1 MTGSELFELWAP
13 AESVWSRWAK
23 PVLFVD
29 EVVLFKNPPPPG
41 ELPGGAPLA
50 IPELLFNTGSSTAVV
65 VDLPGEQ
72 SVLAGLALARLG
84 HRPVPLFNGA
94 GHPAAL
100 VDTALIFRA
109 LKEGTTELARAALLP
124 DSPPAFL
131 LDSLRL
137 QDDSLAKPG
146 KYDNRWL
153 VFPQD
158 FPSASFLLSR
168 QIRRVLLV
176 HEKTQ
181 PQDDLAHVLLRWQE
195 AGIEIVDAYP
205 TTSGF
210 ARPLEVKRPSRFRTL
225 AYRALS
231 LLGLRRNSAGG
242 FGAIVPQPSSS
253 SGGRSG
259 FS

>member
-29 EVVLFKNPPPPG
+29 EVALLKTPPPPG
-41 ELPGGAPLA
+41 ELPGGPPPVL
-50 IPELLFNTGSSTAVV
+50 PELSFNAGSSTAVI

-72 SVLAGLALARLG
+72 SVLAGLALAHRG

-94 GHPAAL
+94 DHPAAI
-100 VDTALIFRA
+100 VNTALIFRA
-109 LKEGTTELARAALLP
+109 LQEGAPELVRAALFP
-124 DSPPAFL
+124 DAPPAFL
-131 LDSLRL
+131 IDSRRMLDSAPA
-137 QDDSLAKPG
+137 SPG
-146 KYDNRWL
+146 RYDNRWL

-168 QIRRVLLV
+168 QIRRVLLL
-176 HEKTQ
+176 HEKTE
-181 PQDDLAHVLLRWQE
+181 PQEDLAHVLLRWQE

-210 ARPLEVKRPSRFRTL
+210 ARPLVVKRPSLFRAL
-225 AYRALS
+225 AHRALS
-231 LLGLRRNSAGG
+231 LAGLRRNSAGG
-242 FGAIVPQPSSS
+242 FGGIVPKPSSS